1 MATPEPASPP
11 GEPQQAAPA
20 TMPGAA
26 AEPAGGSAA
35 PADRVAGASG
45 SGSTAAEPTT
55 VARAEPGPDPTPAPA
70 AISAPMAAAAAV
82 CGNGLVEA
90 SEQCDDGNTRDGDGC
105 SSKCTVEA
113 KPVAIAPSA
122 LELQRVAGDTDVHPS
137 KQTRSAMIRDGVSSV
152 KGTVRLCV
160 DAIGGVTET
169 LLTEPTGYSEYDK
182 KLIAAV
188 RGWRFR
194 PYVVNGQTFAV
205 CSTAE
210 FVYVPR

>member
-1 MATPEPASPP
+1 AVAKAEPASTTTTAP
-11 GEPQQAAPA
+11 AAPA
-20 TMPGAA
+20 APVATAA
-26 AEPAGGSAA
+26 PTPTAPTPTAPTPTAA
-35 PADRVAGASG
+35 PAAS
-45 SGSTAAEPTT
+45 
-55 VARAEPGPDPTPAPA
+55 PGPTPT
-70 AISAPMAAAAAV
+70 
-82 CGNGLVEA
+82 
-90 SEQCDDGNTRDGDGC
+90 R
-105 SSKCTVEA
+105 
-113 KPVAIAPSA
+113 PVAIAPSA

-152 KGTVRLCV
+152 KGTVRVCV
-160 DAIGGVTET
+160 DTVGVVTET
-169 LLTEPTGYSEYDK
+169 MLTEATGYDEYDK

>member
-1 MATPEPASPP
+1 VP
-11 GEPQQAAPA
+11 
-20 TMPGAA
+20 
-26 AEPAGGSAA
+26 
-35 PADRVAGASG
+35 
-45 SGSTAAEPTT
+45 
-55 VARAEPGPDPTPAPA
+55 
-70 AISAPMAAAAAV
+70 
-82 CGNGLVEA
+82 
-90 SEQCDDGNTRDGDGC
+90 
-105 SSKCTVEA
+105 
-113 KPVAIAPSA
+113 IAPSA

-137 KQTRSAMIRDGVSSV
+137 KDTRSTMIRDGVSSV

-160 DAIGGVTET
+160 DTVGAVTQTT
-169 LLTEPTGYSEYDK
+169 LTDATGYDEYDR

>member
-1 MATPEPASPP
+1 MV
-11 GEPQQAAPA
+11 GESAAVA
-20 TMPGAA
+20 K
-26 AEPAGGSAA
+26 AEPAPTPTPTAA
-35 PADRVAGASG
+35 P
-45 SGSTAAEPTT
+45 TPTT
-55 VARAEPGPDPTPAPA
+55 APA
-70 AISAPMAAAAAV
+70 ASPAP
-82 CGNGLVEA
+82 
-90 SEQCDDGNTRDGDGC
+90 TP
-105 SSKCTVEA
+105 T

-160 DAIGGVTET
+160 DTVGAVTEAM
-169 LLTEPTGYSEYDK
+169 LTEATGYDEYDR